1 MQYPLIGQPQY
12 GFAPT
17 MPGMAGGGLA
27 SLPVRRFQDGGVS
40 TAPRYSYDP
49 VTQRYT
55 RITPEQQ
62 ANLAVAAQKYD
73 YESGGGDSGVGSP
86 GSSGSTSSG
95 TVGSSGTLGGV
106 AQGVNAAVSNV
117 QSALGPF
124 SMAVPG
130 LGIAGAL
137 SNMGV
142 EKSMDVNEEADAALA
157 AANEQA
163 NQATVSMG
171 AFGPQVTTA
180 VDISPVTVN
189 PVDVSP
195 IAGLVAMNQAQKAEE
210 QEVSP
215 VDVAMDTVASF
226 ADTQDAEAGAANAAA
241 AAATSGNQGGSNQGA
256 SNEGVG
262 GYSTEATVG
271 VDANDAPGG
280 GGPSGDGPSS
290 STSGGGTDTG
300 ASDGNWRMGGR
311 VMRYEQGGLAAA
323 QQARS
328 KGRGQDTML
337 VHMTPKEVGGLQ
349 ALAMAH
355 GGSLTINP
363 KTGLPEAGFLSAILP
378 MVAGFALGPAGFG
391 LMSSALGAGAVVGGL
406 TGLATGSLK
415 KGLMAGLGAY
425 GGFGLGEGLVS
436 AATPVEAAQT
446 GIVADPSLIDASA
459 TQFPTKDMTFGQIPD
474 FGASQTGIVADP
486 SLVNTSAT
494 QFPTKDMTFGQTPS
508 FSAPQSTLPDYPVK
522 NVTYGDT
529 GQALGSVAK
538 DTSYAQ
544 LPTPPSPTP
553 APTGF
558 EAAKSGVENIFKPA
572 AEGGA
577 EYRKAFGAAL
587 PYGTT
592 IAAGA
597 PLAMAAAEP
606 PPGPTP
612 SISNIRPYKLDI
624 SNPSGTPQYTPQD
637 TREREQVRYAYSP
650 QPIYQ
655 AAQGGMMSLMRGG
668 SFDDEIGKD
677 DDFAYAPGGKVK
689 RSIRGNPYY
698 KFAHNRKDSSMEAAI
713 EQNFAKGGL
722 PPRFLQGA
730 GDGMSDSIKARI
742 GGVQEARLADGE
754 FVVPADVVSHLG
766 NGSSKAGA
774 KKLYAMMD
782 KIRKARTGRTRQ
794 APEVNP
800 NKYMPA

>member
-1 MQYPLIGQPQY
+1 MTPTEQAAYY
-12 GFAPT
+12 AENPT
-17 MPGMAGGGLA
+17 MAAVTQTGQSLFGLTSLGMLQAQLNPDFVTQQHNIARGIDPTL
-27 SLPVRRFQDGGVS
+27 S
-40 TAPRYSYDP
+40 TPLGRTDTQQVTPIGP
-49 VTQRYT
+49 VTTVSPDVEPGIPVTDLDVNVDPTAALTAMNQ
-55 RITPEQQ
+55 QQ
-62 ANLAVAAQKYD
+62 AEEDAASPAAVAAD
-73 YESGGGDSGVGSP
+73 VAA
-86 GSSGSTSSG
+86 
-95 TVGSSGTLGGV
+95 TV
-106 AQGVNAAVSNV
+106 AAT
-117 QSALGPF
+117 
-124 SMAVPG
+124 
-130 LGIAGAL
+130 
-137 SNMGV
+137 
-142 EKSMDVNEEADAALA
+142 ADA
-157 AANEQA
+157 
-163 NQATVSMG
+163 V
-171 AFGPQVTTA
+171 
-180 VDISPVTVN
+180 
-189 PVDVSP
+189 
-195 IAGLVAMNQAQKAEE
+195 
-210 QEVSP
+210 
-215 VDVAMDTVASF
+215 
-226 ADTQDAEAGAANAAA
+226 DAEAGANNAAA
-241 AAATSGNQGGSNQGA
+241 AAAAAAAGGGGGGGDAPGAPGDATSIGGSMDAAGSNNSGSEGVGSEGA
-256 SNEGVG
+256 SNS
-262 GYSTEATVG
+262 YQY
-271 VDANDAPGG
+271 
-280 GGPSGDGPSS
+280 
-290 STSGGGTDTG
+290 
-300 ASDGNWRMGGR
+300 GGR
-311 VMRYEQGGLAAA
+311 VMRYEQGGVASLANRV
-323 QQARS
+323 QER
-328 KGRGQDTML
+328 GRGQDTML

-363 KTGLPEAGFLSAILP
+363 QTGLPEAGFLSAILP

-459 TQFPTKDMTFGQIPD
+459 TQFPTKDFTFGQTPD

-508 FSAPQSTLPDYPVK
+508 FSAPQSALPDYPVK

-592 IAAGA
+592 VAAGA

-677 DDFAYAPGGKVK
+677 DDFAYAPGGSVK
-689 RSIRGNPYY
+689 KRKPTSLNGDPYY
-698 KFAHNRKDSSMEAAI
+698 AFADSRRNQSMEAAI
-713 EQNFAKGGL
+713 EQNFAKGGMKDAL
-722 PPRFLQGA
+722 PPRFLSGG

-794 APEVNP
+794 APEVNARR
-800 NKYMPA
+800 YMPA